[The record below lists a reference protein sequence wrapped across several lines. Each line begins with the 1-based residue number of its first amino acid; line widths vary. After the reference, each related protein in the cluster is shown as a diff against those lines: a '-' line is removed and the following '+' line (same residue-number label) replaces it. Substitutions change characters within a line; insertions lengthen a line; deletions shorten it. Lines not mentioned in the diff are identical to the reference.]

1 MRIEKLT
8 ENKIRIILNMQ
19 DLQEKNIDL
28 HSFMSNSIESQDLF
42 YDMLDKAEKEIGFQ
56 TKDYKLM
63 IEALAAPEGNF
74 ILTVTR
80 IVPEKDPK
88 KKLKVKRKTPNIPT
102 NLSVYKFDTFD
113 EYLEFCI
120 SLMNDNKISTYTF
133 LKKST
138 LYLYKSNYYLCL
150 YVNEKDI
157 SSFKSVHYSIIE
169 FASHVNNSSLFER
182 KLKEYGKVI
191 FKANAIQTCV
201 KHFE

>member
-1 MRIEKLT
+1 MHIEKLT

-42 YDMLDKAEKEIGFQ
+42 YDMLDKAEKEIGFK

-63 IEALAAPEGNF
+63 IEALATSEGNF

-80 IVPEKDPK
+80 IVPEKDLK
-88 KKLKVKRKTPNIPT
+88 KKLRVKRKTPNIST

-113 EYLEFCI
+113 EYWEFCS
-120 SLMNDNKISTYTF
+120 SLITNTKIDTYTF
-133 LKKST
+133 LKKSA

-157 SSFKSVHYSIIE
+157 SSFKSVHYLIIE
-169 FASHVNNSSLFER
+169 FALHVNNSNLFER

-191 FKANAIQTCV
+191 FKTNAIQNCV
-201 KHFE
+201 KHFT